1 MLNLSFPLSELEYF
15 LLILMRIA
23 SFVFAAPFFSTRGV
37 PNHVK
42 VALSVFISYIM
53 YQFGPEH
60 IYPQYSTFIAYCV
73 VVLKEVAVGLLIG
86 LGAQL
91 CTSVVLFA
99 GRVIDMEVGLSMANV
114 FDPTTNEQSTISGVI
129 LQYGTMLILYTTG
142 LHRYLLKALMETFTL
157 IPINGIHIS
166 TDRLLT
172 NLTAFLSNYIIIG
185 FRICLPVF
193 ASITLMNIVLGLLA
207 KLAPQMNMFSVG
219 IQLKLLAGLSVL
231 LITMRM
237 MPDICNFISM
247 QMQQMIVAT
256 VEGFVVGWV
265 DNFVYP
271 LNIAVHT
278 DQLIV
283 FPRTVHAC
291 KTFIVGLCCFIKRGR
306 LYTGNDIVGAS
317 DFCERG

>member
-1 MLNLSFPLSELEYF
+1 
-15 LLILMRIA
+15 
-23 SFVFAAPFFSTRGV
+23 
-37 PNHVK
+37 
-42 VALSVFISYIM
+42 
-53 YQFGPEH
+53 
-60 IYPQYSTFIAYCV
+60 
-73 VVLKEVAVGLLIG
+73 
-86 LGAQL
+86 
-91 CTSVVLFA
+91 
-99 GRVIDMEVGLSMANV
+99 MANV

-256 VEGFVVGWV
+256 VEG
-265 DNFVYP
+265 
-271 LNIAVHT
+271 LM
-278 DQLIV
+278 
-283 FPRTVHAC
+283 
-291 KTFIVGLCCFIKRGR
+291 
-306 LYTGNDIVGAS
+306 
-317 DFCERG
+317 